1 MAEQRIP
8 EDKAAQVFD
17 LAARLYAQQ
26 NQSYSL
32 EELTKAGAEVD
43 IPPEFIAAALAQL
56 KAQDAEAQIQRQQ
69 TQQRYQTLKIV
80 GLVAALVILGTLA
93 LTYNHLATASQ
104 QVDLAWAQVE
114 NQFQRRADL
123 IPNLVTA
130 TETGAQRQQELAMIL
145 TTARQNYLSAD
156 TPAEKMAAAED
167 VTDALNQFQTVVL
180 ANPELGTSQLYVS
193 LQDELAGTENRVAT
207 ERMRYNQAVAAYNQ
221 RVKTF
226 PTSLV
231 AGLFGFQPKPLF
243 TASNPEP
250 PTLTP

>member
-1 MAEQRIP
+1 MASQRIP
-8 EDKAAQVFD
+8 EDQASQVFD
-17 LAARLYAQQ
+17 LAARLYAQH
-26 NQSYSL
+26 NDSYTL
-32 EELTKAGAEVD
+32 DELTQAGAEID
-43 IPPEFIAAALAQL
+43 IPPEFVEAALAQL
-56 KAQDAEAQIQRQQ
+56 QTEAATAQQQRQQ
-69 TQQRYQTLKIV
+69 GQARNRQLKLA
-80 GLVAALVILGTLA
+80 GLIAGVVMLGAIA

-145 TTARQNYLSAD
+145 ATARQNYLTAD
-156 TPAEKMAAAED
+156 TQAEKMAAAED
-167 VTDALNQFQTVVL
+167 VTAALNQFQVVVL
-180 ANPELGTSQLYVS
+180 ANPDMGNSQLYVG
-193 LQDELAGTENRVAT
+193 LQDELAGTENRIAT
-207 ERMRYNQAVAAYNQ
+207 ERRRYNQAVAAYNQ
-221 RVKTF
+221 RVIKF

-250 PTLTP
+250 PTLAP